1 MKETVTQMGSIRR
14 RMRKMMNERGAG
26 WLGKGEWQEKISR
39 REMKSSMGER
49 ACSYQVSD
57 NPG

>member
-1 MKETVTQMGSIRR
+1 
-14 RMRKMMNERGAG
+14 MRKMINERGAG

-57 NPG
+57 NPNWLGVIAVVAR